1 MEGTQ
6 NSLVRPALRTLFC
19 HLTSLLQGQDEF
31 DSSGGEM
38 RMAVIGDVLFMRSDG
53 GDVGDVVR
61 HVERELA
68 NHVDGYDQH
77 RFDSQTDED
86 VVRALV
92 RELSIEPITLDY
104 DGAQKNV
111 VETRISVRDHFEGT
125 VEVPGLRLSKT
136 FPFTGDEGLWKWGAG
151 QWSSMMP
158 RGEVYGGSVTI
169 GMAVRENEGEAA
181 ANHIN
186 STLEQ
191 IEEYLARQKAQLDPF
206 NAALPGLLLPLVKA
220 RRDRRNSAQD
230 LLDKF

>member
-1 MEGTQ
+1 M
-6 NSLVRPALRTLFC
+6 S
-19 HLTSLLQGQDEF
+19 
-31 DSSGGEM
+31 
-38 RMAVIGDVLFMRSDG
+38 VIGDVLFMRSDG

-125 VEVPGLRLSKT
+125 VEVPGLRVSKT
-136 FPFTGDEGLWKWGAG
+136 FPFTGDEGLWKWGPDNG
-151 QWSSMMP
+151 
-158 RGEVYGGSVTI
+158 
-169 GMAVRENEGEAA
+169 AA
-181 ANHIN
+181 
-186 STLEQ
+186 
-191 IEEYLARQKAQLDPF
+191 
-206 NAALPGLLLPLVKA
+206 
-220 RRDRRNSAQD
+220 
-230 LLDKF
+230 

>member
-1 MEGTQ
+1 
-6 NSLVRPALRTLFC
+6 
-19 HLTSLLQGQDEF
+19 
-31 DSSGGEM
+31 
-38 RMAVIGDVLFMRSDG
+38 
-53 GDVGDVVR
+53 
-61 HVERELA
+61 
-68 NHVDGYDQH
+68 
-77 RFDSQTDED
+77 
-86 VVRALV
+86 
-92 RELSIEPITLDY
+92 
-104 DGAQKNV
+104 
-111 VETRISVRDHFEGT
+111 
-125 VEVPGLRLSKT
+125 
-136 FPFTGDEGLWKWGAG
+136 
-151 QWSSMMP
+151 MP